1 MSTQE
6 EREKVAELSI
16 EIIKLASGKN
26 KEAAKYLRM
35 IGHVYRV
42 LDDVYD
48 GDHPITRGELLN
60 SIEHLLIG
68 IPSNRFFIQHQ
79 DKLTSQHI
87 TAYNAWMASNRWANG
102 DLEQRVFSHVWRGDY
117 QAVVGLVALLTQGI
131 DQMKLVGQKVKETFG
146 IVGKSYAF
154 GEKFNI
160 NKHLGV

>member
-6 EREKVAELSI
+6 DREKAAELSI

-48 GDHPITRGELLN
+48 GDHPITQGNLLAC
-60 SIEHLLIG
+60 IEHLLIG

-79 DKLTSQHI
+79 NKLTSQHI
-87 TAYNAWMASNRWANG
+87 TAYNAWMASNRWTKGN
-102 DLEQRVFSHVWRGDY
+102 LEQRIFSHVWRGDY
-117 QAVVGLVALLTQGI
+117 QAVLGLVALLTQGI
-131 DQMKLVGQKVKETFG
+131 DQMKLVDQKVREIFG
-146 IVGKSYAF
+146 PIGDDF
-154 GEKFNI
+154 DI
-160 NKHLGV
+160 NKLGE